1 MEDIAPVVPDSGEG
15 RWTAIEAVD
24 QGVSLPVITLAL
36 QMRFASQDTEGYQAR
51 LLAVMRNAFGGHDV
65 VKK

>member
-1 MEDIAPVVPDSGEG
+1 V
-15 RWTAIEAVD
+15 EAVD

-36 QMRFASQDTEGYQAR
+36 QMRFASQDREGYQSR
-51 LLAVMRNAFGGHDV
+51 LLSVMRNAFGGHDV